1 MGKIIANVSNTL
13 DGIFTGTKG
22 EENNMVSWAMPGIVD
37 STNDG
42 LFMFQK
48 GLTHFDGAGHI

>member
-13 DGIFTGTKG
+13 DGIFTGPKA

-42 LFMFQK
+42 LVIFQK
-48 GLTHFDGAGHI
+48 GLTHLDGAGHI

>member
-13 DGIFTGTKG
+13 DGIFTGPKG

-37 STNDG
+37 STKHG
-42 LFMFQK
+42 LVMFQK
-48 GLTHFDGAGHI
+48 GLTQS